1 MSARTLRIRY
11 ESREAFARAWQDSLS
26 RGAVFVHV
34 DDPPPLQACVN
45 VALELT
51 FAGAKASLEGEVVQ
65 HVPPAAGAGAGVAVH
80 LLAPL
85 AKIRGAF
92 ERFLADEEP
101 LVLDQPLEEEGAEGQ
116 PAPPAS
122 PPAAATNLDPDA
134 ISDADLAAVLG
145 GEGAPRSARAGE
157 PGHPSA
163 ANEPGA
169 RLLDPSD
176 PFAQFDP
183 HARILEES
191 DPEPEAD
198 RSALPPEGVAY
209 DPHEID
215 LE

>member
-1 MSARTLRIRY
+1 MAARILRIRY

-26 RGAVFVHV
+26 RGAIFVHV

-45 VALELT
+45 VALELS

-65 HVPPAAGAGAGVAVH
+65 HTPPAAGAGAGVAVH

-85 AKIRGAF
+85 AKIRDAF
-92 ERFLADEEP
+92 ERFLPDEEP
-101 LVLDQPLEEEGAEGQ
+101 LVLDQPLEDQGAESH
-116 PAPPAS
+116 PAPPPS
-122 PPAAATNLDPDA
+122 PPGAAADLDPDA
-134 ISDADLAAVLG
+134 ISDADLAAALG
-145 GEGAPRSARAGE
+145 GDAPAGAPGAGDA
-157 PGHPSA
+157 GRPS
-163 ANEPGA
+163 NPHEPGA

-183 HARILEES
+183 HARVLEES
-191 DPEPEAD
+191 DPEPEGD
-198 RSALPPEGVAY
+198 PSALPPAGVAY